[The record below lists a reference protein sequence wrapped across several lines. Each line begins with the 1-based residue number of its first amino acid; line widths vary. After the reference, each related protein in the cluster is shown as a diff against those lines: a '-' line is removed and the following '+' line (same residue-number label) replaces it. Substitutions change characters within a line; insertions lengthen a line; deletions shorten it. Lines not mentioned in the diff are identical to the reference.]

1 MIFHTFGNK
10 GNRSIILIH
19 GMLTPWQI
27 WNYAAKHFSKDFYVI
42 VPELDAHTEVT
53 PTVFHSVEEEAAKI
67 HEYIMENLGGKVFL
81 LAGLSMGGRI
91 AATLAKSDDLSVE
104 TLVLDGAPLTRVNG
118 LMKAVMKSNYKTIIM
133 KSKQHD
139 TKILEQAKKDFLP
152 ENMLPY
158 YIKIA
163 ENMIMVSVNNMI
175 DSVFMPFDFKE
186 YKSNMRILFMHGTKG
201 NESVSAKCAVRM
213 KKSNPQT
220 EIRAFDGLA
229 HAELACFEPEK
240 WYGEVRSF
248 ISA

>member
-10 GNRSIILIH
+10 SNRSIILIH

-118 LMKAVMKSNYKTIIM
+118 LKKAVMKSNYKTIIM

-139 TKILEQAKKDFLP
+139 AKILEQAKKDFLP

-175 DSVFMPFDFKE
+175 DSVFAPFDFKE